1 MKPEFLNTY
10 IDVRTA
16 NGLAD
21 VLLDALEFQAAAGTL
36 YQAPP
41 GSTTDGV
48 STPRFLWRIIPPNGD
63 ADFLPAVLH
72 DAAYRNGLL
81 IYCPVNDTWR
91 RANLTQRQAD
101 RLLREALLANGVGF
115 LKRNV
120 IYFALRLF
128 GGQAFREDRRAGQ
141 AAFDEGRNK

>member
-1 MKPEFLNTY
+1 MKPEFLNTV

-16 NGLAD
+16 NGRD
-21 VLLDALEFQAAAGTL
+21 DTLLDALEFQVRSGEI

-48 STPRFLWRIIPPNGD
+48 STPRWLWRLIPPNGD

-72 DAAYRNGLL
+72 DAAYRNTLQL
-81 IYCPVNDTWR
+81 YCARTDTWR
-91 RANLTQRQAD
+91 AANLTQRQAD
-101 RLLREALLANGVGF
+101 RLLREALLANGVGI

-128 GGQAFREDRRAGQ
+128 GGQAFREDR
-141 AAFDEGRNK
+141 K